1 MKNYYLLIY
10 FFLSS
15 LIVGAQDKTS
25 NYSFNNPALTNVQR
39 VDDLVSR
46 LTLPEKIKQ
55 MQNTAPA
62 IERFEIPA
70 YNWWNECLHGVARN
84 GVATVFPQAIA
95 MAATWNPNLIFQEAD
110 VISTEA
116 RAKYAEAIS
125 KDQHSLYQGLT
136 FWSPNINIFRDPR
149 WGRGQETYGE
159 DPFLTAQ
166 IGTAFVKGLQGNDP
180 KYFKVIA
187 TAKHFAVHSGPEPER
202 HVFDAWPTMTDLY
215 ETYLPAFEAL
225 VKDAKVYSFM
235 GAYNRLYGT
244 PSCANNLLLEKTL
257 RNDWKFDGYVV
268 SDCWAISDFY
278 NSHKFVPDAAKAS
291 ALAVKAG
298 TDLSCGSEYEHLN
311 EAVKKGY
318 ISEAE
323 IDISV
328 KRLFMA
334 RMKLGM
340 FDSPAMVKW
349 NSIQANDYD
358 TKANHELA
366 AKVARESIVLL
377 KNEKS
382 LLPLDKKYKHIAVI
396 GPYADEQSVLIGNYN
411 GTPSNPIT
419 ILQGIR
425 NRAGKLKIEYATG
438 VDAPEKIANDSLRKA
453 LAGQMEAEAIAVA
466 KKAQVIVFVG
476 GISPELEGEEMPV
489 KVEGFKGGD
498 RTSLDLPASQVQLLK
513 KLNKL
518 GKPIVMVLTNGSA
531 LSINWANDNLPAIV
545 EAWYSGGEGG
555 NAVADVLF
563 GNYNPAGRLPIT
575 FYKSVN
581 DLPAFE
587 DYGMKGRTYRYFEGD
602 PLYAFGYGLSFTQFK
617 YNSVTPESSEVSE
630 SGMIRLKV
638 QVKNTGKYDGD
649 EVVQI
654 YFSPEKINPETPI
667 QSLIALKR
675 VPILKGETKS
685 IEFVIP
691 ANRLRHFD
699 SRLNKYVVEKG
710 KYKLFVGASSND
722 IRKTVLVG
730 VN

>member
-62 IERFEIPA
+62 IERLEIPA

-166 IGTAFVKGLQGNDP
+166 IGTEFVKGLQGNDP

>member
-1 MKNYYLLIY
+1 M
-10 FFLSS
+10 F
-15 LIVGAQDKTS
+15 VGAQDKTS
-25 NYSFNNPALTNVQR
+25 NYSFNNTTLTNEQR

-62 IERFEIPA
+62 IERLGIPA
-70 YNWWNECLHGVARN
+70 YNWWNEALHGVARN

-95 MAATWNPNLIFQEAD
+95 MAATWNPELIFQEAD

-202 HVFDAWPTMTDLY
+202 HVFDAWPTLTDLHD
-215 ETYLPAFEAL
+215 TYLPAFEAL

-278 NSHKFVPDAAKAS
+278 NSHKFVTDAAKAS

-323 IDISV
+323 IDVSV

-340 FDSPAMVKW
+340 FDPPALVPW
-349 NSIQANDYD
+349 NSIQASDYD

-366 AKVARESIVLL
+366 QKVARESIVLL

-425 NRAGKLKIEYATG
+425 NRAGKIKIAYATG
-438 VDAPEKIANDSLRKA
+438 VDAPEKIANDSLRKT
-453 LAGQMEAEAIAVA
+453 LAGQMEDEAMAIA

-513 KLNKL
+513 KLNTL

-531 LSINWANDNLPAIV
+531 LSINWVNDNLPAIV
-545 EAWYSGGEGG
+545 EAWYPGGEGG

-563 GNYNPAGRLPIT
+563 GNYNPAGRLPVT

-602 PLYAFGYGLSFTQFK
+602 PLFAFGFGLSFTQFE
-617 YNSVTPESSEVSE
+617 YTSVTPESSQVSD
-630 SGMIRLKV
+630 SGMISLKV
-638 QVKNTGKYDGD
+638 QVKNSGKYDGD
-649 EVVQI
+649 EVIQI
-654 YFSPEKINPETPI
+654 YFSPEKINTETPI

-685 IEFVIP
+685 IGFEIP
-691 ANRLRHFD
+691 ANKLRHFD
-699 SRLNKYVVEKG
+699 SHLNKYVVEKG

-722 IRKTVLVG
+722 IRKTVIVD

>member
-62 IERFEIPA
+62 IERLEIPA